1 MPMRRL
7 MAPKINSF
15 YVQIGRLLFLPSST
29 SALVAVILAGL
40 TFGFL
45 HFPLFIVLIFHV
57 LFFLFFLYFVDLVLF
72 LFIFP
77 LFFSYYLLFIW
88 FDFFRSLRCQIA
100 LLNSWPGMLYCI
112 VECLWTSHPPFA
124 SFTYL
129 SHWLVSPVPVSII
142 FPCFYFLD
150 FFLVFVIISSIW
162 AYHVA
167 CARFT
172 FQIFARAGRTRAI
185 CRMRGSHACDLSH
198 ARVARVRFVPR
209 AGRTRAICHM
219 RG

>member
-7 MAPKINSF
+7 TAPKINSF

-45 HFPLFIVLIFHV
+45 LFPIFIFSYFSFVIL
-57 LFFLFFLYFVDLVLF
+57 LFFLIFGFFIVIFVYFFFIFKLLFVIYLVWLLSKSLVPNSSVGWLSRHVVLF
-72 LFIFP
+72 CWWLWS
-77 LFFSYYLLFIW
+77 SY
-88 FDFFRSLRCQIA
+88 
-100 LLNSWPGMLYCI
+100 
-112 VECLWTSHPPFA
+112 PPFA
-124 SFTYL
+124 SFMYSSPCL
-129 SHWLVSPVPVSII
+129 FSPVPVSII

-150 FFLVFVIISSIW
+150 FFLVFAIISSIW

-167 CARFT
+167 CARFA

-185 CRMRGSHACDLSH
+185 CRMRGLS
-198 ARVARVRFVPR
+198 
-209 AGRTRAICHM
+209 
-219 RG
+219 RGEDDR